1 MKPGPE
7 MDAAVARAVG
17 CVELEADEV
26 SDTYTPA
33 YLYKGEALRIVDG
46 CDEVRWCPSTD
57 VADAIAAL
65 EATGCDFVIDR
76 VDDVW
81 DVILW
86 ERHRVRDDVAKLAER
101 WGDTLPEAACRA
113 ILAWAEEK
121 EKQG

>member
-46 CDEVRWCPSTD
+46 CDEARWCPSTD

-65 EATGCDFVIDR
+65 EATGESAGCIVKMTRWTDG
-76 VDDVW
+76 VW
-81 DVILW
+81 WAQIVSPLGMFSGESKNI
-86 ERHRVRDDVAKLAER
+86 
-101 WGDTLPEAACRA
+101 PEAVCRA
-113 ILAWAEEK
+113 ILAWAEAK